1 MACDD
6 NYEGLPVP
14 SSNIQWTGPELKNLM
29 ISELGCRPKLNKVI
43 ELLDNALYEH
53 ISSFDMTKVTGSP
66 FVSNIE
72 NMKFYDFVNALSV
85 WAIGIEN
92 QFTSPDSNLNIG
104 TMPVNLN
111 MSCLVS
117 STCATTTY
125 SLNTV
130 LESMINKICMHEADI
145 KRLKE
150 ALLSNFD
157 TQLIYIPQT

>member
-6 NYEGLPVP
+6 TYEGLPIP

-29 ISELGCRPKLNKVI
+29 ISELGCRPKLNSV
-43 ELLDNALYEH
+43 
-53 ISSFDMTKVTGSP
+53 ISSLDSSLYDHVSNFDMTKITGAP
-66 FVSNIE
+66 FVANVE
-72 NMKFYDFVNALSV
+72 NMKFYDFINAVSV

-92 QFTSPDSNLNIG
+92 KFTTPDSDLNIG
-104 TMPVNLN
+104 TLPININ

-117 STCATTTY
+117 PTCTTTTY
-125 SLNTV
+125 SLISV
-130 LESMINKICMHEADI
+130 LESMLSKICMHEADI